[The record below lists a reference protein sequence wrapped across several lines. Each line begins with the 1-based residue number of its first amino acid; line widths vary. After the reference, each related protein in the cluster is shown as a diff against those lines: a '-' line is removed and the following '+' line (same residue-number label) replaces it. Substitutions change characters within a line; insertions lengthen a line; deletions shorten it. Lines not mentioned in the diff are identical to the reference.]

1 VGFAEFWLLLSHVSV
16 VAVHKLCS
24 YLFLPNGKNTFGWME
39 VLNQILKVMRTANAE
54 IDFLKF
60 DEYNTLIG
68 SLGENVFFQSFIE
81 ILVVNRFYFEHLE
94 LADAINEI
102 SHVLMLC
109 DPLKLSSKQ
118 YLNNFAHFL
127 LVSIPTLN
135 FIVTVDT
142 ISHMPV
148 D

>member
-1 VGFAEFWLLLSHVSV
+1 
-16 VAVHKLCS
+16 
-24 YLFLPNGKNTFGWME
+24 
-39 VLNQILKVMRTANAE
+39 MRTANAE

-68 SLGENVFFQSFIE
+68 SLGENVLFQSFIE

-102 SHVLMLC
+102 SLVLMLC

-118 YLNNFAHFL
+118 YLNNFAHYL
-127 LVSIPTLN
+127 LVSIPILN